1 MMTVF
6 GENREFRVFSAL
18 GILLVVAGHLGY
30 DLFEVGGLFPY
41 YSFHVFIFVF
51 ISGYFYKP
59 ESKEKIIKYIGKKA
73 VSLLVP
79 YFIWNL
85 VYGVVTMLMHSAGFG
100 IGQELSFATLFIDPF
115 MGGHQFM
122 YNFPAWFV
130 PVLFLIEVINVVM
143 RKVLAVLHLENE
155 WLILAGCLLAGV

>member
-1 MMTVF
+1 MMTAF
-6 GENREFRVFSAL
+6 GENREFRIFSAL

-30 DLFEVGGLFPY
+30 NLFEIGGLFPY

-85 VYGVVTMLMHSAGFG
+85 VYGVVTMLMHGMGFG
-100 IGQELSFATLFIDPF
+100 IGQELSFATLFIEPF
-115 MGGHQFM
+115 GSELQKYLVAYRKFR
-122 YNFPAWFV
+122 
-130 PVLFLIEVINVVM
+130 IN
-143 RKVLAVLHLENE
+143 
-155 WLILAGCLLAGV
+155 WL